1 MIQFA
6 LLNFIFF
13 ALNIVNAYHIYFCR
27 GSFIDKSTYSN
38 FLRQLQ
44 AKLPESTVEYQ
55 DYIAWK
61 DFPEATILIGHSFG
75 GFVSLLHTM
84 NNPENVKACILLNSH
99 FNHNFQMP
107 YLCVSMQKV
116 KQPVLCIFTNFDEQL
131 PCGKVFQDLNVAINE
146 KMENKQFELYEGTH
160 FSIFKNVNQTIAV
173 CDSIEKFIQQI
184 DI

>member
-6 LLNFIFF
+6 LLNLIFF
-13 ALNIVNAYHIYFCR
+13 VLNIVKAYHIYFCR
-27 GSFIDKSTYSN
+27 GSFIDKSMYSN

-44 AKLPESTVEYQ
+44 VKLPDSNVEYQ

-61 DFPEATILIGHSFG
+61 DFPEDSILIGHSFG

-99 FNHNFQMP
+99 FNHNYQMP

-131 PCGKVFQDLNVAINE
+131 PCEKVFQDWQIATNE
-146 KMENKQFELYEGTH
+146 KMTNKHFELYDGTH
-160 FSIFKNVNQTIAV
+160 FSIFTQQEQVKLISDRIT
-173 CDSIEKFIQQI
+173 KFIQQL
-184 DI
+184 DN